1 MGDRGDRAQKLNA
14 AHSLILF
21 AESEP
26 SLGLNHRKKNYHKDD
41 CPLSFFLNFYFCRII
56 SSFFCLL
63 FCKF

>member
-41 CPLSFFLNFYFCRII
+41 CPLSFFPEF
-56 SSFFCLL
+56 L
-63 FCKF
+63 FL

>member
-41 CPLSFFLNFYFCRII
+41 CPLSFFFLNFYFCRII
-56 SSFFCLL
+56 SSFL
-63 FCKF
+63 FTFL